1 MSKPAIPALLLI
13 PGDEHDFAAL
23 YGIATAYAHSGELLN
38 AHAAQTDQITF
49 SIPAMVCSSFAI
61 KLFLK
66 FFITLDNADN
76 PTAAQGDRRG
86 HDLQKLWE
94 RIRPEKQNLIIGM
107 FRNSLHIPTAAGL
120 ELRRELF
127 TSALAGIGSAPFV
140 EWRYA
145 HEINGPALMSQASVA
160 EVLDA
165 FGYAAEHVMKEHR
178 AAIVGSTANA
188 AYESR

>member
-13 PGDEHDFAAL
+13 PDEEHDFAAL
-23 YGIATAYAHSGELLN
+23 YGIATAYAQSGELLN
-38 AHAAQTDQITF
+38 AHAAQTDQIAF
-49 SIPAMVCSSFAI
+49 LIPAMVCSSFAI
-61 KLFLK
+61 ELFLK
-66 FFITLDNADN
+66 FFITFNNAEN
-76 PTAAQGDRRG
+76 LASPKGDRRG

-94 RIRPEKQNLIIGM
+94 RIKPEKQNLIVGM
-107 FRNSLHIPTAAGL
+107 FRNPLHRPTEVGL

-145 HEINGPALMSQASVA
+145 HEINGPALMSQGSVA

-165 FGYAAEHVMKEHR
+165 FGHAAEHVMKEHR
-178 AAIVGSTANA
+178 AAMAGSPANSA
-188 AYESR
+188 SQGT